1 MTLASMLDMY
11 PDVKRALK
19 SDVPGALSPSL
30 GDNISLAVPFVS
42 FVAVGA
48 LVLRRRRFR
57 RSTL

>member
-1 MTLASMLDMY
+1 MLDMY